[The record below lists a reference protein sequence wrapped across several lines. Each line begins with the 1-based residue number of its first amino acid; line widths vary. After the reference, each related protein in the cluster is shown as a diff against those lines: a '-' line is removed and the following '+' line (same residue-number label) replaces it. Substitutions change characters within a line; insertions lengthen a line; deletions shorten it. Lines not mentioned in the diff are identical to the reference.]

1 MLFEEELPFEE
12 DVEEPFGVV
21 LFAEDDEVLFE
32 EGEIGSF
39 NREVERLEDV
49 EEGPVEDDVAGEAAF
64 CAAGF
69 DEVAVCFAVEDAG
82 FDPDPADVL
91 FGNEDWPFSSVTGQ
105 IVV

>member
-12 DVEEPFGVV
+12 DVEEPFEVV

-49 EEGPVEDDVAGEAAF
+49 EEEPVEDDVDGEAAF

-69 DEVAVCFAVEDAG
+69 DGVAVSFAVEDAG
-82 FDPDPADVL
+82 FDPDPVDGL
-91 FGNEDWPFSSVTGQ
+91 FCDEDWPFSSVTGQ